1 MPNKLEICQFFNPI
15 YLGFFCISKPFWV
28 QLNYGTSFYR
38 LHVLLFHRLL
48 MTKKEYILKV
58 LDALVGYWPLARGLK
73 ILIDGNALD
82 DKTIDSLVDILSKTI
97 DEIKDGETKE
107 KLQKS
112 KSVLEQLKKI
122 EWEQHVRDEA
132 SLKELDKMIKEI

>member
-28 QLNYGTSFYR
+28 QLNYETSFYR
-38 LHVLLFHRLL
+38 LHVLPFHRLI

-73 ILIDGNALD
+73 ILVDGNALD
-82 DKTIDSLVDILSKTI
+82 DNTIDNLVDILSKTI
-97 DEIKDGETKE
+97 DEIKDGEEKEKIQKSKNVLE
-107 KLQKS
+107 KLQK
-112 KSVLEQLKKI
+112 I
-122 EWEQHVRDEA
+122 EREQHLRDQK
-132 SLKELDKMIKEI
+132 SLDELDEMIKEI